1 MSKYVKLLG
10 IVTSLMVGPVRA
22 EIALVAVASNFS
34 GAIKELEQVF
44 EMESGHLIETVFG
57 SSGRFFAQ
65 ISNGAPF
72 HVFLSADQDKPVAL
86 NKAGLVV
93 EESRFTYALGKLVL
107 WSSQSNLVDSTG
119 QVLKQNNF
127 RRLAIANPRLAP
139 YGIAAIE
146 ALENLGLVSGIQGKI
161 IQGENIAQA
170 YQFVS
175 TGNVELGLVAFS
187 QVLQQDRITSGSSW
201 IIPANL
207 YNPIRQDAVLLR
219 NGANNQAAIA
229 FLKFIRSEP
238 GRAIIESFGYQVE
251 MR

>member
-10 IVTSLMVGPVRA
+10 IVVSLMVGPVRA
-22 EIALVAVASNFS
+22 ETALISVASNFS
-34 GAIKELEQVF
+34 GTFEELEQVF

-65 ISNGAPF
+65 INNGAPF
-72 HVFLSADQDKPVAL
+72 HAFLSADQEKPDAL
-86 NKAGLVV
+86 QKAGLVV

-107 WSSQSNLVDSTG
+107 WSSQSNFVDSSG

-139 YGIAAIE
+139 YGIAAME
-146 ALENLGLVSGIQGKI
+146 VLENLDLASGIQGKI
-161 IQGENIAQA
+161 IQGENIAQT

-187 QVLQQDRITSGSSW
+187 QVYRQDRIVSGSSW
-201 IIPANL
+201 IIPADL
-207 YNPIRQDAVLLR
+207 YNPVRQDAVLLR
-219 NGANNQAAIA
+219 RGANNQAAIA
-229 FLKFIRSEP
+229 FLKFIRSEA

>member
-1 MSKYVKLLG
+1 MGKYLKLLG
-10 IVTSLMVGPVRA
+10 IVVSLMVGQVRA
-22 EIALVAVASNFS
+22 ETALIAVASNFS
-34 GAIKELEQVF
+34 GAVEELEQVF

-65 ISNGAPF
+65 INNGAPF
-72 HVFLSADQDKPVAL
+72 HVFLSADQEKPDAL
-86 NKAGLVV
+86 QKAGLVV
-93 EESRFTYALGKLVL
+93 EDSRFTYALGKLVL
-107 WSSQSNLVDSTG
+107 WSSQSNLVDSSG

-139 YGIAAIE
+139 YGIAAME
-146 ALENLGLVSGIQGKI
+146 TLENLDLASGIQGKI
-161 IQGENIAQA
+161 IQGENIAQT

-187 QVLQQDRITSGSSW
+187 QVYRQDRIVSGSSW
-201 IIPANL
+201 IIPADL
-207 YNPIRQDAVLLR
+207 YNPVRQDAVLLR
-219 NGANNQAAIA
+219 RGANNQAAIA
-229 FLKFIRSEP
+229 FLKFIRSEA

>member
-1 MSKYVKLLG
+1 
-10 IVTSLMVGPVRA
+10 
-22 EIALVAVASNFS
+22 
-34 GAIKELEQVF
+34 
-44 EMESGHLIETVFG
+44 VFG
-57 SSGRFFAQ
+57 SSGRFFTQ
-65 ISNGAPF
+65 INNGAPF
-72 HVFLSADQDKPVAL
+72 HVFLSADQEKPVAL
-86 NKAGLVV
+86 KKAGLVV

-107 WSSQSNLVDSTG
+107 WSFQSNLVDSSG

-139 YGIAAIE
+139 YGIAAME
-146 ALENLGLVSGIQGKI
+146 VLENLGLASGIQGKI

-170 YQFVS
+170 YQFVR

-187 QVLQQDRITSGSSW
+187 QVHQQDRIGSGSSW
-201 IIPANL
+201 IIPASL

-219 NGANNQAAIA
+219 RGANNQAAIA

-238 GRAIIESFGYQVE
+238 GRAIIESSGYQVE

>member
-10 IVTSLMVGPVRA
+10 IVVSLMVGPVRA
-22 EIALVAVASNFS
+22 ETALISVASNFS
-34 GAIKELEQVF
+34 GAFEELEQVF

-65 ISNGAPF
+65 INNGAPF
-72 HVFLSADQDKPVAL
+72 HAFLSADQEKPDAL
-86 NKAGLVV
+86 QKAGLVV

-107 WSSQSNLVDSTG
+107 WSSQSNLVDSSG

-139 YGIAAIE
+139 YGIAAME
-146 ALENLGLVSGIQGKI
+146 VLENLDLASGIQGKI
-161 IQGENIAQA
+161 IQGENIAQT

-187 QVLQQDRITSGSSW
+187 QVYRQDRIVSGSSW
-201 IIPANL
+201 IIPADL
-207 YNPIRQDAVLLR
+207 YNPVRQDAVLLR
-219 NGANNQAAIA
+219 RGANNQAAIA
-229 FLKFIRSEP
+229 FLKFIRSEA

-251 MR
+251 KR